1 MIDISFSRNRR
12 ARFQLVALLGTS
24 AVLAAT
30 LLWAPSVGAASPQ
43 AATSS
48 AVTYQVG
55 EALAHDEFDRTGH
68 SLGHA
73 LVGGRWAT
81 ASPTGLL
88 TLAGGAATW
97 SGFTRGQ
104 TTHAWL
110 PAVSASDQLLVA
122 SFSFGVI
129 SRAHY
134 GMSHRTVVRR
144 QTNGDGYVTAASVL
158 SNGQVS
164 LGLSRVSNRVLTSLA
179 RVPVAATLTTGKVLN
194 VQTRVVGTTRVQLL
208 ARVWVAGAPTPGWQ
222 IAYTD
227 SSPQAISSPGA
238 VGVNAYMGSVG
249 AGRAVTLTRLIS
261 RELVAPA

>member
-1 MIDISFSRNRR
+1 MIHISFSMNRR
-12 ARFQLVALLGTS
+12 GRFQLAALLGTS
-24 AVLAAT
+24 GVLAAV
-30 LLWAPSVGAASPQ
+30 LLAPSMGAASPQ

-55 EALAHDEFDRTGH
+55 ETLAHDEFDRTGH

-110 PAVSASDQLLVA
+110 PAVSASDQLMVA

-164 LGLSRVSNRVLTSLA
+164 LGLSRVSNRVVTSLV

-208 ARVWVAGAPTPGWQ
+208 ARVWVVGAPSPGWQ
-222 IAYTD
+222 IVYTD

>member
-1 MIDISFSRNRR
+1 MIHINFSKNRR
-12 ARFQLVALLGTS
+12 RRFQLTALLGTS
-24 AVLAAT
+24 AVLAGA
-30 LLWAPSVGAASPQ
+30 LWAPSTGAASPQ
-43 AATSS
+43 ATTSS

-55 EALAHDEFDRTGH
+55 KTLAHDEFDRTGH
-68 SLGHA
+68 SLGRA

-81 ASPTGLL
+81 SSPTGLL

-129 SRAHY
+129 SRAYY

-164 LGLSRVSNRVLTSLA
+164 LGLSRVSNRVVTSLV
-179 RVPVAATLTTGKVLN
+179 RVPVAATLTTGRVLN
-194 VQTRVVGTTRVQLL
+194 VQTRVVGSTRVQVL
-208 ARVWVAGAPTPGWQ
+208 ARVWVVGAPRPGWQ

-227 SSPQAISSPGA
+227 SSPQAIRSSGA
-238 VGVNAYMGSVG
+238 VGINAHMGSVG
-249 AGRAVTLTRLIS
+249 AGREVRLTRLIGQ
-261 RELVAPA
+261 ELVAPA

>member
-1 MIDISFSRNRR
+1 MFHISFSKNRR
-12 ARFQLVALLGTS
+12 GRFQLAALLGTS
-24 AVLAAT
+24 SVLAAT
-30 LLWAPSVGAASPQ
+30 LWAPPMGAASPQ
-43 AATSS
+43 AATPS

-68 SLGHA
+68 SLGRA

-97 SGFTRGQ
+97 SGFSRGQ

-164 LGLSRVSNRVLTSLA
+164 LGLSRVSNRVVASLA
-179 RVPVAATLTTGKVLN
+179 RVPVAATLTTGRVLN
-194 VQTRVVGTTRVQLL
+194 VQTRVVGTTRVQLH
-208 ARVWVAGAPTPGWQ
+208 ARVWVAGAPVPRWQ

-227 SSPQAISSPGA
+227 SSASAIRSPGA
-238 VGVNAYMGSVG
+238 VGVNAHMGSVG

>member
-1 MIDISFSRNRR
+1 MIHPNASKVRR
-12 ARFQLVALLGTS
+12 GRFRLAALLGTS
-24 AVLAAT
+24 AVLAGA
-30 LLWAPSVGAASPQ
+30 LWAPSTGAASPQ
-43 AATSS
+43 AATSP
-48 AVTYQVG
+48 AVAYRVG
-55 EALAHDEFDRTGH
+55 DTLAHDEFDRTGT
-68 SLGHA
+68 SLGRA

-97 SGFTRGQ
+97 SGFSRGQ

-110 PAVSASDQLLVA
+110 PGVSASDHLLVA

-164 LGLSRVSNRVLTSLA
+164 LGLSRVSNRVVTALA
-179 RVPVAATLTTGKVLN
+179 HVPVAATLTTGKVLN
-194 VQTRVVGTTRVQLL
+194 VQTRVVGTTRVQLH
-208 ARVWVAGAPTPGWQ
+208 ARVWVAGAPVPRWQ

-227 SSPQAISSPGA
+227 SSPAAISSRGA
-238 VGVNAYMGSVG
+238 VGVNAYMGPVG

-261 RELVAPA
+261 RELVAQP